1 MACLCSVCKRTL
13 SEEANQQSMKSFGR
27 ALCSEHQK
35 TAKANSKPAYR
46 CSECKNAISHGEFRY
61 SINHFDKALC
71 FGCQPEE
78 EEKVSAPPQK
88 RGLNNGSLIEFGK
101 KYP

>member
-1 MACLCSVCKRTL
+1 MVCLCSVCRRSI
-13 SEEANQQSMKSFGR
+13 SENVNQQSMKSFGT
-27 ALCSEHQK
+27 ALCLEHQK
-35 TAKANSKPAYR
+35 TAKANSNPVYW
-46 CSECKNAISHGEFRY
+46 CSECKNAISHEEFTY
-61 SINHFDKALC
+61 SINHFDKPLC

-88 RGLNNGSLIEFGK
+88 RGLNRGSLIEFGK